1 MSAYYNEYY
10 VNQAGSGV
18 GSIYRGSVY
27 QKGSGFGSFFKGLFR
42 SVMPLIKSGLKTIGL
57 ESLRSGSHILSDIA
71 NERLVADA
79 FKSHVV
85 ESAENF
91 IRKAEN
97 KIEKLVGSG
106 KLKRKH
112 KSSKN
117 QKRSVRRKV
126 NNTKCRDIFT

>member
-1 MSAYYNEYY
+1 MSTYYNEYY

-42 SVMPLIKSGLKTIGL
+42 SVMPLIKCVLKTIGL

-71 NERLVADA
+71 NERPVADA

-126 NNTKCRDIFT
+126 NNTKCRDLFT